1 MRCQRSKQSAERKR
15 GQSGK
20 VSRVLIFVLLCCL
33 AGLAIQSMPQ
43 KSVTYDEGIYYGL
56 GKYILQHYRW
66 DTEDLVLHPPLSYY
80 LHSIPLFIFGSAN
93 IANEAR
99 EKLVLRCRGM
109 IPITEKIEPWDYFPL
124 LFQARIVIVL
134 LSVLL
139 GFYVFKWSKELYGPQ
154 AGLLALFLYSFSPNI
169 LAHSRL
175 ITADLVLTCFSF
187 VAVYYFWL
195 FIKEPSR
202 KWLLWSGVTLG
213 LALLSKYSAIL
224 LFPIYLLI
232 GITVLFSKIKIK
244 SSLKV
249 PLENLFAKKPGLRRT
264 YTLIVLI
271 IMIFVVSVLVLNLG
285 YGFKGTFTPFS
296 WYHFK
301 SHFFSRWQGNRFFA
315 TFVAPVPSPYLRGID
330 FQEVKSEQGQGSFL
344 AGKHSTTGW
353 WYDYLFAFLIKTP
366 IPFLIFLGLSLLF
379 FKRIRH
385 RVAVFE
391 CFLIIPILVLII
403 YFSFFNRVN
412 IGLRYILPVF
422 PLMHVFV
429 SKVVRLKFKR
439 QEIFVG
445 TVIFLI
451 GWYLASSLLIFPH
464 YLAYFNEFIG
474 GPSNGYKYLID
485 SNLDWGQDN
494 KLMLEY
500 ARKSKEPVKINPEQ
514 PTKGKIAVDANRL
527 QGIQGLPAF
536 PVNRYEWLRKYE
548 PVDNIGYSWLIYE
561 VR

>member
-1 MRCQRSKQSAERKR
+1 MRCQRSKQSAEGKR
-15 GQSGK
+15 GESGK
-20 VSRVLIFVLLCCL
+20 VSKILIFVLLCCL
-33 AGLAIQSMPQ
+33 AGLAILSMRQ
-43 KSVTYDEGIYYGL
+43 KSVTYDEGVYYGL
-56 GKYILQHYRW
+56 GKYILQHRRW
-66 DTEDLVLHPPLSYY
+66 DTVFSVLHPPLSYY
-80 LHSIPLFIFGSAN
+80 LHSIPLFILKSAN
-93 IANEAR
+93 LTNEAR
-99 EKLVLRCRGM
+99 KKLVLRSRGM
-109 IPITEKIEPWDYFPL
+109 IPITEKLEPLDYFPL

-139 GFYVFKWSKELYGPQ
+139 GFYVFKWSKELYGQQ

-175 ITADLVLTCFSF
+175 ITADLVFTCFSF
-187 VAVYYFWL
+187 VGLYYFWL
-195 FIKEPSR
+195 FVKEPTR
-202 KWLLWSGVTLG
+202 KLLLWSGATLG
-213 LALLSKYSAIL
+213 LALLSKYPAIL

-232 GITVLFSKIKIK
+232 GIAVLFSKMEIK

-249 PLENLFAKKPGLRRT
+249 PLENLFAKKFGLRRT
-264 YTLIVLI
+264 YTLIMLI

-285 YGFKGTFTPFS
+285 YGFRETLTPFS

-301 SHFFSRWQGNRFFA
+301 SHFFSRWQDNRFFA
-315 TFVAPVPSPYLRGID
+315 SFVAPLPSPYLRGMD
-330 FQEVKSEQGQGSFL
+330 FQGVQSEQGQSSFL

-353 WYDYLFAFLIKTP
+353 WYYYLFVFLIKTP
-366 IPFLIFLGLSLLF
+366 IPFLIFLLFTLLF

-385 RVAVFE
+385 RLAVFE
-391 CFLIIPILVLII
+391 CFLIIPILSFVV
-403 YFSFFNRVN
+403 YFSFFSHLN

-439 QEIFVG
+439 QKIFVG
-445 TVIFLI
+445 TMIFLI
-451 GWYLASSLLIFPH
+451 GWYLISSLSIFPH

-474 GPSNGYKYLID
+474 GPRNGYKYLID

-500 ARKSKEPVKINPEQ
+500 VRKSKEPVKINPEQ
-514 PTKGKIAVDANRL
+514 PTKGKIAVHANRL
-527 QGIQGLPAF
+527 QGIQDYPAF
-536 PVNRYEWLRKYE
+536 PVSRYEWLRKHE
-548 PVDNIGYSWLIYE
+548 PVDNVGYSWLVYE